1 MCLGDRVPNNR
12 VFTIMT
18 QRSKFFRRV
27 HVALFLLASS
37 VVTFVPALVLA
48 QQPSSTGPNPQ
59 PPVATNPDN
68 DPQARAAARK
78 KSGDEAMEAL
88 RFADALA
95 AYSDAYAVTNNVAL
109 LYNMGRA
116 LEALNRFP
124 EALEKLTAFEA
135 SAPPEL
141 KARVPRL
148 IPLIADLRK
157 RVATLVIRTNVTGA
171 RIYVRNIVVGK
182 APLAEPLALV
192 AGPADIEIDAD
203 GYFPVKKTLDLAGG
217 TEQTLSFDLF
227 SRATTGVLVVRA
239 SEKAAEVLVD
249 GKRIGVAPIELNV
262 EQGAHRIAVRHP
274 DFRTFETSAVVPA
287 GSNKTVTASLQNK
300 SVATKWWFWTGV
312 GGVVAAGAAITFAA
326 VTERSPDTGTIAP
339 GVISTGSIGVGA
351 PVLFQF

>member
-1 MCLGDRVPNNR
+1 
-12 VFTIMT
+12 MT
-18 QRSKFFRRV
+18 QRSKLSRR
-27 HVALFLLASS
+27 AYATLFVFASS
-37 VVTFVPALVLA
+37 VVTFVPAIGVA
-48 QQPSSTGPNPQ
+48 QPPPSAAPNPVTE
-59 PPVATNPDN
+59 PAPAAPNPED

-124 EALEKLTAFEA
+124 EALEKLTAFET
-135 SAPPEL
+135 SAPAEL

-148 IPLIADLRK
+148 VPLIADLRK
-157 RVATLVIRTNVTGA
+157 RVATLVIRTNVEGA
-171 RIYVRNIVVGK
+171 RIYVRNVVVGK
-182 APLAEPLALV
+182 SPLSDPLAFV
-192 AGPADIEIDAD
+192 AGPAEIEVDAE
-203 GYFPVKKTLDLAGG
+203 GYFPAKKTLDLAGG

-239 SEKAAEVLVD
+239 SEKAAEVFVD
-249 GKRIGVAPIELNV
+249 DKRIGVAPIELNV
-262 EQGAHRIAVRHP
+262 EQGTHRILVRHP
-274 DFRTFETSAVVPA
+274 DFRSFETSAVVPA

-326 VTERSPDTGTIAP
+326 VTERSPDSGTIAP